1 MTSTYTYNINL
12 YIWHIPIPKTSTCT
26 CDIYLYLWHLPIP
39 MTSTYT
45 FDFHLYLWHLPIP
58 MTSTYTYDIYIYD
71 IYLYL
76 WPMTSTYSYGIY
88 LYLCHLPI
96 RLNYDTYISRWCHDH
111 HPFSLEAISSGQPP
125 HRPLLRHHV
134 LLPLDHVLRRQRL
147 RHLHLPQGQE
157 PQDPGNLIWYKLA
170 VVLRHC

>member
-1 MTSTYTYNINL
+1 MTSTFTY
-12 YIWHIPIPKTSTCT
+12 
-26 CDIYLYLWHLPIP
+26 DIYLYLWHLPIP
-39 MTSTYT
+39 LTSIYTY
-45 FDFHLYLWHLPIP
+45 DIYLYLWHLPILMTSIS
-58 MTSTYTYDIYIYD
+58 MTSTYTYDLWYLPIAMASIY
-71 IYLYL
+71 
-76 WPMTSTYSYGIY
+76 TYAIY

-96 RLNYDTYISRWCHDH
+96 RLTYDTYISRGCHDH